1 MLHTCALKVMFL
13 KTAHDKAIQCY
24 RDVLK
29 CKPNNYKALDKLIGL
44 LRRAG
49 QLKEVRT
56 AAAMSVPLEKQ
67 SGVMYYSIFIS
78 DRGRSS

>member
-1 MLHTCALKVMFL
+1 MRVKVMFL

-29 CKPNNYKALDKLIGL
+29 CKPNNYKALHKLIGL

-49 QLKEVRT
+49 QLEEVR
-56 AAAMSVPLEKQ
+56 
-67 SGVMYYSIFIS
+67 
-78 DRGRSS
+78 